1 MAVKKS
7 ELYSLLWEACNKLR
21 GGVEPARYK
30 DYVLV
35 LLFFKYVSD
44 RYKGQRRADFVVNP
58 GASFDD
64 LINAKGKPDVGERVN
79 KILQKFL
86 EDNELVGALPDV
98 SFVNTDE
105 LGSGKELVDKVS
117 GLIAVFE
124 DPAIDF
130 RTNRAS
136 GDDIIGDAYE
146 YFMMKFAQ
154 ESGKSKGQ
162 FYTPSEVSRTIAR
175 LIGIGDITADD
186 GKDWTLY
193 DPACG
198 SGSLLIRAADEA
210 PVDEHGDSI
219 VTIFGQEKDIST
231 AGLARMNLI
240 LHQKGTGTI
249 EKGNTLSDPKF
260 ITTYQTG
267 LRELKQFDF
276 IVMNPPFSDK
286 AWSDGIKPEKDEF
299 HRFDGFGI
307 PPEKN
312 GDYAWFLHVIKSLR
326 PNGKAGIIMPH
337 GILFRGN
344 AEETI
349 RKKIIKTRYIKG
361 IVSLPANLFYGT
373 GIPACIVIIDKEDAD
388 TRDSVFII
396 DASRGFKKDGN
407 KNRLREQDIEKI
419 VRVFNGQEELPGY
432 SRLVPYSE
440 IWKKYDAPDSVEDT
454 ESEEND
460 NETSDDNNG
469 NMNVPRYI
477 RRIDD
482 TLPQN
487 IAAHLRGGIPKFDI
501 ESLEHLWSV
510 SPALKDA
517 VFTCTDAE
525 HGIYQLAVGSDK
537 IEGIFNADANL
548 LAEKQKEGTA
558 VFEDWRE
565 CVRSLLLNITEDTE
579 PKQLIRELGAMI
591 LQAYLDSIML
601 DNYDIYDCLLN
612 YWNEKLQDD
621 VYAIRAYGYEAAR
634 EIEYVYGTK
643 KQKDEN
649 GDTVTV
655 ADKSKVKSFDGS
667 LIPRDI
673 MERTY
678 FSEWFNE
685 LQTLIDQLEAMEA
698 ELETMREEE
707 SGDDGLLKEALND
720 KGELPKA
727 KLTERIK
734 ALEAKKSSPELIA
747 LAQMVDNLDNSSQL
761 ERISRETP
769 KVEEMYDLRTKKGTF
784 QKAKVKAAWKAAIA
798 AAPVPSIYLDEY
810 NCLIAYQE
818 KLSECDTINS
828 KIKAK
833 QKELDEAL
841 KVKYGEL
848 TVEEIKHLLFD
859 EKWMARLYSDVNS
872 EIERI
877 LNDYMSRVIMIA
889 KRYEHTLSELEDR
902 TAQSR
907 AAVHQALERMGY
919 KW

>member
-7 ELYSLLWEACNKLR
+7 ELYSILWEACNKLR

-86 EDNELVGALPDV
+86 EDNELVGELPDV
-98 SFVNTDE
+98 SFINADE

-124 DPAIDF
+124 NPAIDF

-175 LIGIGDITADD
+175 LIGIGDITAED

-231 AGLARMNLI
+231 AGLAKMNLI

-260 ITTYQTG
+260 ITTYQSG

-344 AEETI
+344 AEEDI
-349 RKKIIKTRYIKG
+349 RKKVLETRYIKG
-361 IVSLPANLFYGT
+361 IVSLPGNLFYGT
-373 GIPACIVIIDKEDAD
+373 GIPACIVIIDKECAE
-388 TRDSVFII
+388 TRDNIFFI
-396 DASRGFKKDGN
+396 DASKGFKKDGN

-419 VRVFNGQEELPGY
+419 VRVFNGQEILPGY
-432 SRLVPYSE
+432 SRSVPYSE
-440 IWKKYDAPDSVEDT
+440 IL
-454 ESEEND
+454 
-460 NETSDDNNG
+460 NEKNGG

-477 RRIDD
+477 KKIDD

-487 IAAHLRGGIPKFDI
+487 ISAHLHGGIPKYDI
-501 ESLEHLWSV
+501 ESLERLWNV
-510 SPALKDA
+510 SPALRDA
-517 VFTCTDAE
+517 IFNCTDAE
-525 HGIYQLAVGSDK
+525 HGIYQLAVSSDK
-537 IEGIFNADANL
+537 IESIFNADENL
-548 LAEKQKEGTA
+548 LREKQLEGTT
-558 VFEDWRE
+558 VFEDWQN
-565 CVRSLLLNITEDTE
+565 CVQDILLSITEATE
-579 PKQLIRELGAMI
+579 PKQLIHELGAMI
-591 LQAYLDSIML
+591 LQAYLDSVLL

-634 EIEYVYGTK
+634 EIEFVYATK
-643 KQKDEN
+643 KKKDEN
-649 GDTVTV
+649 GDTVIV
-655 ADKSKVKSFDGS
+655 ADKTKIKSFDGS
-667 LIPRDI
+667 LIPREI
-673 MERTY
+673 MECTY
-678 FSEWFNE
+678 FSEWFSE
-685 LQTLIDQLEAMEA
+685 LQTLNDHLSSIEA
-698 ELETMREEE
+698 EMESMREEE
-707 SGDDGLLKEALND
+707 SGDDGLLKEVLTS
-720 KGELPKA
+720 KGDLPKVN
-727 KLTERIK
+727 LTKRIK
-734 ALEAKKSSPELIA
+734 ELEAKKTSPELMV
-747 LAQMVDNLDNSSQL
+747 LAQMVDILDNQSEL
-761 ERISRETP
+761 ERISKEIPLLEKT
-769 KVEEMYDLRTKKGTF
+769 YDLRTKKGIF
-784 QKAKVKAAWKAAIA
+784 QKSKVKAAWKAAILS
-798 AAPVPSIYLDEY
+798 APVPDIYLDEY
-810 NCLIAYQE
+810 NCLLSYQE
-818 KLSECDTINS
+818 KMNACDEIN
-828 KIKAK
+828 KQIKAK
-833 QKELDEAL
+833 QKELDNAL
-841 KVKYGEL
+841 IVKYSEL
-848 TVEEIKHLLFD
+848 TIEEIKHLLFD
-859 EKWMARLYSDVNS
+859 EKWMTRLYSDVNS

-877 LNDYMSRVIMIA
+877 LNDYMSQVIMIA
-889 KRYEHTLSELEDR
+889 KRYEHTLGELEKKV
-902 TAQSR
+902 AQSR
-907 AAVHQALERMGY
+907 DAVHQALERMGY
-919 KW
+919 KNDDVSK